1 MKKKLLVLTLG
12 AMGLLLVSC
21 NSKTSDRDVAQNTA
35 YDMAQDESSDKEVID
50 IEIDDSS
57 EEDIYEGM
65 AMGNPWVDSDKAG
78 VLEATGFDMEAPADA
93 ANVAYSYMTGTGMA
107 QMNYVMED
115 AMWVY
120 RMQHTDEL
128 EDISGMHYDWNYIE
142 DSLINGMNAV
152 EYSYASGSEDGFLDS
167 LECVRVINWYD
178 DENKVTH
185 SLSVI
190 GNDLNGMDTHVYA
203 ENLMK

>member
-1 MKKKLLVLTLG
+1 M
-12 AMGLLLVSC
+12 
-21 NSKTSDRDVAQNTA
+21 
-35 YDMAQDESSDKEVID
+35 
-50 IEIDDSS
+50 
-57 EEDIYEGM
+57 
-65 AMGNPWVDSDKAG
+65 VDSDKAG

-93 ANVAYSYMTGTGMA
+93 ANVAYSYMTGTSMA

-152 EYSYASGSEDGFLDS
+152 EYSYASGSEDGFWIRWNVL
-167 LECVRVINWYD
+167 
-178 DENKVTH
+178 
-185 SLSVI
+185 
-190 GNDLNGMDTHVYA
+190 G
-203 ENLMK
+203 